1 MNWSLLS
8 KLKVRGVPILVIGSR
23 SSAARP
29 LFRELSQLAQGNM
42 PLARGLSAAAEDATP
57 GWGGDAMKRVATRL
71 EAGDSLAVAL
81 SHVGRLVPDYV
92 IALVEMGERSG
103 RLAEMLRV
111 VRDVLESSVSFK
123 RRIAAVL
130 VYPAALFTVSL
141 GIVSG
146 IMVFIVPKYEAM
158 FMEMNVEL
166 PLATRLLC
174 DLSRVTART
183 WFAFPIAVLLLT
195 VLVSNWNWLRYHLPL
210 LGPMARDASS
220 ALLAAVLGPL
230 LRAGLDVSS
239 ALDLAKDAITQRAL
253 AREVGKLSRR
263 LLGGE
268 SLSDAVRRC
277 HAMHPGFRWLIVNGE
292 ASGRLPEALDQAK
305 ELYGSRCK
313 LHGDYLEGILQPAAI
328 LAVAAGVTMVV
339 NGLMF
344 PLIKLMG
351 SMGE

>member
-1 MNWSLLS
+1 MIWSLLS
-8 KLKVRGVPILVIGSR
+8 KLTVRRVPAIVSGDTL
-23 SSAARP
+23 SAVAP
-29 LFRELSQLAQGNM
+29 LIRELSKLAAGNM
-42 PLARGLSAAAEDATP
+42 PLARGLSAAAEDAAP
-57 GWGGDAMKRVATRL
+57 GWVGDVTKRVATRL

-81 SHVGRLVPDYV
+81 GHIGRLVPDYV

-103 RLAEMLRV
+103 RLAEMLCV
-111 VRDVLESSVSFK
+111 ARDVLESSVSFK

-130 VYPAALFTVSL
+130 IYPAALFTVSL

-146 IMVFIVPKYEAM
+146 IMIFIVPKYEAM
-158 FMEMNVEL
+158 FEEMQVAL
-166 PLATRLLC
+166 PSATRLLC

-183 WFAFPIAVLLLT
+183 WLAFPIALLLLT

-220 ALLAAVLGPL
+220 ALLAAVLGPM

-239 ALDLAKDAITQRAL
+239 ALGLAKDAIRQRAL
-253 AREVGKLSRR
+253 AREIGRLSRR
-263 LLGGE
+263 LLAGE

-313 LHGDYLEGILQPAAI
+313 LHGDYLEGLLQPAAV
-328 LAVAAGVTMVV
+328 LAVAVGVTMVV

-344 PLIKLMG
+344 PLIKLTASIG
-351 SMGE
+351 P